1 MGLPPGET
9 ILWPSCVSGW
19 QVTASYLSC
28 VYFFIAGTAYGPLV
42 NDATQTDCMCF
53 LMEIDCMNKRR
64 KLQPIVGRQARPG
77 FIHVR
82 ADEQELIQDARARV
96 HNSIDPVA
104 DIGYDL
110 GIPPWWMRIED
121 ATMILK
127 RSDEHQAA
135 LATVPTGMRRHPN
148 SHLDPARFTE
158 EELAI
163 LVGPTERDIS
173 KITSWMTSQELTSL
187 NVSPARTS
195 INFSGTLLAVE
206 AAFDTEF
213 HLFRWEGK
221 EYLANVCELSIP
233 AAFSA
238 VVSGF
243 CHFNSFV
250 PSPKTNE
257 AGRVL
262 SRRRWYRS
270 CSRQM

>member
-1 MGLPPGET
+1 
-9 ILWPSCVSGW
+9 
-19 QVTASYLSC
+19 
-28 VYFFIAGTAYGPLV
+28 
-42 NDATQTDCMCF
+42 
-53 LMEIDCMNKRR
+53 MNKRR
-64 KLQPIVGRQARPG
+64 NPQPRVGRQARPE
-77 FIHVR
+77 FVQVQ
-82 ADEQELIQDARARV
+82 ADEQELIRNAIVDWTRARV
-96 HNSIDPVA
+96 DNSIDPMA
-104 DIGYDL
+104 KIGYDL

-135 LATVPTGMRRHPN
+135 LATVLTGMRRPN
-148 SHLDPARFTE
+148 SHLYPAGFSE

-163 LVGPTERDIS
+163 LFGLTERDINNV
-173 KITSWMTSQELTSL
+173 ISWMSSQGLTSL

-195 INFSGTLLAVE
+195 INFSGNLLAVE

-233 AAFSA
+233 VAFSA

-250 PSPKTNE
+250 PSPKQ
-257 AGRVL
+257 RV
-262 SRRRWYRS
+262 RAK
-270 CSRQM
+270 

>member
-1 MGLPPGET
+1 
-9 ILWPSCVSGW
+9 
-19 QVTASYLSC
+19 LSC
-28 VYFFIAGTAYGPLV
+28 VCFFIARTAYGPLA
-42 NDATQTDCMCF
+42 NDATKTDYMCF
-53 LMEIDCMNKRR
+53 QMEIDCVNKRR
-64 KLQPIVGRQARPG
+64 KLQPIVGRQARPR
-77 FIHVR
+77 FVHVR
-82 ADEQELIQDARARV
+82 ADEQELIQDAMVDWTRARV

-135 LATVPTGMRRHPN
+135 LATVLTGMRRRPN

-158 EELAI
+158 EEVAI
-163 LVGPTERDIS
+163 LIGPTERDIS
-173 KITSWMTSQELTSL
+173 KITSWMTSQGLTSL

-195 INFSGTLLAVE
+195 INFSGTLLAVQ

-221 EYLANVCELSIP
+221 EYLGNVCELSIP
-233 AAFSA
+233 TAFSA
-238 VVSGF
+238 LVSGF

-250 PSPKTNE
+250 PSPKQ
-257 AGRVL
+257 RV
-262 SRRRWYRS
+262 RAK
-270 CSRQM
+270 